1 MPSSGLHVYVI
12 HPFIHSFTPSANRHA
27 FLESLLSAGT
37 GCQGLV
43 CKSEEGRRDTSGR
56 A

>member
-1 MPSSGLHVYVI
+1 MPSSGSHVYT
-12 HPFIHSFTPSANRHA
+12 IHSFVYSFIPSANHHA

-43 CKSEEGRRDTSGR
+43 YKPDAGRRDTSGR